1 MRARG
6 RHYSGE
12 AEAMKRAKQLLDKE
26 EEEDD
31 KMVGGGEDEEEP
43 EPKVVPN
50 GI

>member
-26 EEEDD
+26 EDEEMPIGDRED
-31 KMVGGGEDEEEP
+31 GGEGP
-43 EPKVVPN
+43 VRKAN